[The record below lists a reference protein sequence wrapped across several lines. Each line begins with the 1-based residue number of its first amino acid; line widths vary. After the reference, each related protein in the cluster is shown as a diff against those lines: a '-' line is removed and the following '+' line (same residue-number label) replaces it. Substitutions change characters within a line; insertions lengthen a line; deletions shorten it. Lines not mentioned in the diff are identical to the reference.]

1 MTDITSSSVPSVK
14 RVNGSDPAALVQKA
28 VEGQQQAAK
37 RKNMVIKR
45 LPTFEFQEFR
55 KNEMD
60 AGRLGELTGGGEWD
74 KMAIMKIN
82 RRSAPKVRYSPC
94 LGFRHSFN
102 IGRAFLHWG
111 KGLPRSCFRTEFIFV
126 VVCFRHSPWDS

>member
-1 MTDITSSSVPSVK
+1 
-14 RVNGSDPAALVQKA
+14 
-28 VEGQQQAAK
+28 
-37 RKNMVIKR
+37 MVIKR

-94 LGFRHSFN
+94 LGFPHFFLITGMHFFSIGEKVCRDLVFGLNSFLLS
-102 IGRAFLHWG
+102 F
-111 KGLPRSCFRTEFIFV
+111 F
-126 VVCFRHSPWDS
+126 